1 MDLNSTSIPAIMRC
15 EQKTRAAAK
24 TSCHAHASSPT
35 DFRIFTIRTIEAFCQ
50 GWNYPNFLL
59 AQQFFSAPVYSAI
72 RPEEEKKIT
81 KKISIK
87 VGTNNKL
94 HCLGLLDRDNLYTIY
109 SNIFIIQYSNYV
121 HCTFC

>member
-1 MDLNSTSIPAIMRC
+1 MRC
-15 EQKTRAAAK
+15 EQKTRVAAK

-35 DFRIFTIRTIEAFCQ
+35 DFRILTIRTIEAFCP
-50 GWNYPNFLL
+50 GWNCPNFLL